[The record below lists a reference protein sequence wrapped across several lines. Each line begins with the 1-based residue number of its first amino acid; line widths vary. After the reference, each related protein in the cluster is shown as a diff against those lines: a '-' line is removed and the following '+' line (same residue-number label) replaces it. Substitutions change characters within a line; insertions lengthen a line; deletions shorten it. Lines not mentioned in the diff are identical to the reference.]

1 MVEYEYAK
9 AIFELA
15 VEEKKTELFLDYF
28 NGLLDVLS
36 TSKDFYKFLAS
47 PLVDTKEKIRGIQKV
62 FNRLDS
68 TFIQFLCVL
77 VQANRFDLVEAI
89 EEEYKKLLSDFNSI
103 LKIEVIS
110 SEKLAKK
117 RQEEISRSLAKRYP
131 DKKLFIEDSVNPK
144 ILSGLQI
151 ICNGQSL
158 DLSLKNRLTKLKN
171 SL

>member
-77 VQANRFDLVEAI
+77 VQA
-89 EEEYKKLLSDFNSI
+89 KSI
-103 LKIEVIS
+103 LI
-110 SEKLAKK
+110 
-117 RQEEISRSLAKRYP
+117 
-131 DKKLFIEDSVNPK
+131 
-144 ILSGLQI
+144 
-151 ICNGQSL
+151 
-158 DLSLKNRLTKLKN
+158 
-171 SL
+171 